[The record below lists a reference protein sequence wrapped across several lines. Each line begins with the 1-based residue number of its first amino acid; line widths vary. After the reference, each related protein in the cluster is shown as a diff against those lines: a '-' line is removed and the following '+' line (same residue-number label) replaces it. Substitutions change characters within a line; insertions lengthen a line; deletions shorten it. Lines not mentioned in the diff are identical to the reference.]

1 MRIFY
6 STLFI
11 SILSLTQINIYAQIN
26 SIYQNDP
33 TFKLVMKNIQNMDFN
48 NAILNLNK
56 LKSITNDKVDI
67 MTLKLLADCYWKVRM
82 YEESK
87 NTYDTLLKYNS
98 FYTVEEKFHISE
110 LFAMSGNYL
119 KAYEYLIG
127 LPGFENKAI
136 GYTKVDQYYKDS
148 LDFNLI
154 NNLNRNDTL
163 IFPMIKKDSLFWVTN
178 YEIQSA
184 QKGSFISKYFSNNEN
199 RQFNDIIDSNKILSN
214 KQSIFSNPNTY
225 TYSRVTGKIYFT
237 MFQDYLSKRKEY
249 GPKYFRIAE
258 SNLSGSK
265 VSDITVF
272 TLGDGSYSMLQ
283 PVISA
288 DGNVVVFISNNNN
301 NQFDLYYSKKISNS
315 TWSNPTALKNLNS
328 NGDEVFPSFGLD
340 GYLYFSSN
348 GKAGLGGLDIY
359 KVFLKVNGG
368 DDIVTHLP
376 YPINSRHDDYD
387 FNISKDGFTG
397 SFMSKRSGED
407 IVYNVEYRKHIA
419 KLKGSIVSEITQLP
433 ILGTTV
439 YLYKQKKNN
448 EWIISDTTVT
458 NDLGQFVFPVTLN
471 SNYSIRIVDEF
482 NKINIDAFIT
492 DNPILEK
499 LQNIPI
505 KDAYLNR
512 LKFTKLKTDIIS
524 ISSSNRPKRTI
535 SNITRKLVSNS
546 SLLKLNIA
554 QNNKLI
560 PIEKSQLNKELSNVI
575 KNDLTNENQLNIDNK
590 YNEKK
595 KINIENLPIIPPYDS
610 KVKNQNIDK
619 EQNRK
624 NLKIYNSQKQE
635 SSNQSSITNQK
646 NDDQFDKNINQS
658 QAYGVQLSNKIS
670 SKKLDIDT
678 INNQSKERF
687 SIKIESKKGDIKTTS
702 DSLSKNSKTEF
713 SNSNNNK
720 ISSTSK
726 LISKANHLSEIPLII
741 DSSKLFTINAAS
753 NNFKKGSNT
762 RIKIS
767 KITYDNVSKKSNDKE
782 SKSTSDNISKS
793 AKKSSINDSLNL
805 LTKSFPILKNGSS
818 STSSSNID
826 NKVTK
831 TDSVKEKSNISLNAN
846 SYKIVNS
853 QNQTSSATT
862 EKIQIDTSNKNI
874 LKNNVNEIPLI
885 NSQEDIVR
893 LSNFES
899 RISLNPINI
908 YTEADSIKIELFDNG
923 NYDNDIVSI
932 LFNNQIVVS
941 KKEIQTDIKK
951 PVMFS
956 FKLDS
961 DYSKNKISIVAENLG
976 LEPPN
981 SALLII
987 TDSFRK
993 SIYHHLSTDFSHN
1006 AVFYFYKSK
1015 RK

>member
-1 MRIFY
+1 
-6 STLFI
+6 
-11 SILSLTQINIYAQIN
+11 
-26 SIYQNDP
+26 
-33 TFKLVMKNIQNMDFN
+33 MKNIENMDFN

-56 LKSITNDKVDI
+56 LKSTTNDKVDI

-136 GYTKVDQYYKDS
+136 GYSKVDQYYKDS

-163 IFPMIKKDSLFWVTN
+163 IFPMIRKDSLFWVTN
-178 YEIQSA
+178 DQITSA

-199 RQFNDIIDSNKILSN
+199 RQFNDFSDSNKILSN

-225 TYSRVTGKIYFT
+225 TYSRITGKIYFT
-237 MFQDYLSKRKEY
+237 MFQDYLSKRKED

-283 PVISA
+283 PVISP

-301 NQFDLYYSKKISNS
+301 NQFDLYYSKKTSYN
-315 TWSNPTALKNLNS
+315 TWSAPIALKNLNS
-328 NGDEVFPSFGLD
+328 KGDEVFPSFGLD

-348 GKAGLGGLDIY
+348 GKVGLGGLDIY
-359 KVFLKVNGG
+359 KVFLKLNGG
-368 DDIVTHLP
+368 DDVVTHLP

-397 SFMSKRSGED
+397 SFLSKRSGED
-407 IVYNVEYRKHIA
+407 IVYNVEYRKHIE
-419 KLKGSIVSEITQLP
+419 KMKGSVISEITQLSIP
-433 ILGTTV
+433 GTTV
-439 YLYKQKKNN
+439 YLYNQKQNN
-448 EWIISDTTVT
+448 EWNISDTTVT
-458 NDLGQFVFPVTLN
+458 NDLGQFEFPVSLN
-471 SNYSIRIVDEF
+471 SNFRIRIVDEF

-492 DNPILEK
+492 NNPILEK

-505 KDAYLNR
+505 KDAYSSR

-524 ISSSNRPKRTI
+524 ISSTNRPKRAI
-535 SNITRKLVSNS
+535 SNISRKLVSNS
-546 SLLKLNIA
+546 PLLKLHIA

-560 PIEKSQLNKELSNVI
+560 PIGKSQLNKELPTVI
-575 KNDLTNENQLNIDNK
+575 QDDLMNENQLNIDNK
-590 YNEKK
+590 YNVKK
-595 KINIENLPIIPPYDS
+595 AINVATLPIIHSSDS

-624 NLKIYNSQKQE
+624 DLKKYNSQQQE
-635 SSNQSSITNQK
+635 LSNNSSIANQE
-646 NDDQFDKNINQS
+646 NVEYFDKNVNQS
-658 QAYGVQLSNKIS
+658 QIINNQLSNKLS
-670 SKKLDIDT
+670 SKKSDSDT
-678 INNQSKERF
+678 INNQAKGKVSLTSK
-687 SIKIESKKGDIKTTS
+687 SKQGFIQTTS
-702 DSLSKNSKTEF
+702 DTLSQIAKTEY
-713 SNSNNNK
+713 SNGNTYK
-720 ISSTSK
+720 INSRSK
-726 LISKANHLSEIPLII
+726 LIPKANQSIESPSIL
-741 DSSKLFTINAAS
+741 DSSKLFAKNTSS
-753 NNFKKGSNT
+753 NNLEKDNNT
-762 RIKIS
+762 RSNIS
-767 KITYDNVSKKSNDKE
+767 KSTTNNGFKNPNDKE
-782 SKSTSDNISKS
+782 SKSTNDNGIKKPNDKESTSNSDNLSIPPNKS
-793 AKKSSINDSLNL
+793 TINGSVNL
-805 LTKSFPILKNGSS
+805 LTKSVPILKNGSS
-818 STSSSNID
+818 STTNSYTDKKI
-826 NKVTK
+826 TK
-831 TDSVKEKSNISLNAN
+831 TDSLKEQSNISLNVN
-846 SYKIVNS
+846 SSKIVNS
-853 QNQTSSATT
+853 QIQISSVST
-862 EKIQIDTSNKNI
+862 EKIQVDSSNKNI
-874 LKNNVNEIPLI
+874 LKNSVNEIPFI
-885 NSQEDIVR
+885 NSQTDILR

-908 YTEADSIKIELFDNG
+908 YTEADSIKVELFDNG

-961 DYSKNKISIVAENLG
+961 EFSKNKISIVAENLG

-987 TDSFRK
+987 TDSFKK
-993 SIYHHLSTDFSHN
+993 STYYHLSTDFSHN